1 MHRGKGPH
9 RSRGRVFAVK
19 TSDVDAASV
28 EFSRKAAAQAYG
40 LSRAHATGILAR
52 AERLDIPRRNG
63 SRIIPSGVALHNV
76 RRDLACQLAFVV
88 LWLEALRT

>member
-1 MHRGKGPH
+1 MHRGKGPP
-9 RSRGRVFAVK
+9 RGCGRVFTDK
-19 TSDVDAASV
+19 TSDVDAAIV
-28 EFSRKAAAQAYG
+28 EFSRKA
-40 LSRAHATGILAR
+40 

-76 RRDLACQLAFVV
+76 RRDLACQLAFVA